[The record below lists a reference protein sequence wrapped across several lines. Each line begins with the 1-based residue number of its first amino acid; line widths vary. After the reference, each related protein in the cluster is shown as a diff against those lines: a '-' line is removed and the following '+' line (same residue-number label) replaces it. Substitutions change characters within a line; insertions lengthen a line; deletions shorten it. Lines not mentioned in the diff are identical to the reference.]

1 MLRYNKIKIYNM
13 YKQEKSKMIEPDII
27 QTVFTNEKVK
37 FVGPLE
43 W

>member
-1 MLRYNKIKIYNM
+1 M